1 MSQLAKG
8 WYYVVSGLLYI
19 SSVACANEDVVF
31 RGRLLLGLCGLF
43 TTYFLLAGSD
53 PGWVHTEEDAEK
65 GVPNSQSQGDGGCEL
80 CGLKRRPLRTH
91 HCRACNRCVAT
102 FDHHCHFLGQC
113 VGELNHFRFF
123 LFCATNL
130 VVCHYTWHT
139 LSPLAADPSSH
150 ASTQWVKELRLGMCF
165 LLALLWSG
173 LVALLG
179 FHSWLVLTS
188 STSFE
193 VNRSDKIGY
202 LHGRDVL
209 EMPFSKGP
217 MANIKAFVGR
227 DALFSFSSAK
237 GKGDDETEKVFT
249 NWELSSPRNIMSVT
263 PCDDVCF
270 NKYYNCC

>member
-1 MSQLAKG
+1 
-8 WYYVVSGLLYI
+8 VVSGLLYI
-19 SSVACANEDVVF
+19 SSVSCASEDLVF
-31 RGRLLLGLCGLF
+31 RGRLFLLLCCLF
-43 TTYFLLAGSD
+43 GSYFLLAGSD
-53 PGWVHTEEDAEK
+53 PGWVGGPEDVERGAPSEK
-65 GVPNSQSQGDGGCEL
+65 SGDGGCEL

-113 VGELNHFRFF
+113 IGELNHFRFF

-130 VVCHYTWHT
+130 AVCHYTWHT

-150 ASTQWVKELRLGMCF
+150 ASQWVKELRLGLCF
-165 LLALLWSG
+165 FLALLWSG

-217 MANIKAFVGR
+217 VANILAFVSR
-227 DALFSFSSAK
+227 DALFSGNNAK
-237 GKGDDETEKVFT
+237 GKGDDEDENVFT
-249 NWELSSPRNIMSVT
+249 NWELSSPRNIMNVT
-263 PCDDVCF
+263 PWENFCF